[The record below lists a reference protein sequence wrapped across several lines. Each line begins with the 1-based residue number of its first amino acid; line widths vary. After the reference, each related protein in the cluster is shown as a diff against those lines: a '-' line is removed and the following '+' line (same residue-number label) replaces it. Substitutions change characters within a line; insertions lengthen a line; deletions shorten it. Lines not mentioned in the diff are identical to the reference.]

1 MMNGRRF
8 AYRRVFNSA
17 VPTRGRTAALSAG
30 CPTACRFLG
39 TGGRFGVL
47 MVGAAADL
55 VRAGSPLVVG
65 DLPELVAQEGGE
77 GVLVEVVDGG
87 EDPGC
92 DGVGAVVRW

>member
-1 MMNGRRF
+1 
-8 AYRRVFNSA
+8 
-17 VPTRGRTAALSAG
+17 
-30 CPTACRFLG
+30 
-39 TGGRFGVL
+39 VL